1 MTLIKIKDY
10 APKRKWMNKFLIEYH
25 QGNENVWN
33 YEVNPIDSYFVGYF
47 GHREIGYISIRDL
60 RDEFLVMNKNG
71 KVLKCAFVEPNRR
84 SRGYMKQMIS
94 IALEKHDVKM
104 IEIERATFERNRSY
118 YADLGLTE
126 FGSNPDETLGYCY
139 SAEFGLTLRNDREGI
154 FPEASNDNARKNV
167 LRYRFAA

>member
-1 MTLIKIKDY
+1 MTLIKINDY
-10 APKRKWMNKFLIEYH
+10 ASKRKWMNKFLMEYH
-25 QGNENVWN
+25 QGKEDVWN
-33 YEVNPIDSYFVGYF
+33 YEVKDIDSYFVGYF

-84 SRGYMKQMIS
+84 SRGYLKQMIR

-104 IEIERATFERNRSY
+104 IEIERATFEQNRSY

-126 FGSNPDETLGYCY
+126 LGSKPDETLGYCY
-139 SAEFGLTLRNDREGI
+139 SAEFGLALHNVSENI
-154 FPEASNDNARKNV
+154 FPKASNDNARKNA